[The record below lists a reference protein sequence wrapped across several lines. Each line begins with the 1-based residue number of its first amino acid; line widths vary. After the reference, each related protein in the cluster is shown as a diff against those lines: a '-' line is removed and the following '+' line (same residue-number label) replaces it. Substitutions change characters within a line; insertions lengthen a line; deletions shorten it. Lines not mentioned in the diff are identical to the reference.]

1 MSLFLYFI
9 RIPLA
14 AQKPCSFFI
23 PASCTLI
30 NIQAQPSVSSLLL
43 QDTAFHVSCDLSSY
57 MILTIFQHAY
67 VCIILLNMGIL
78 IWAHSHECWG
88 KPRFMGSL
96 TKHAGSFTAHY
107 SLRSVPF
114 KQASCLCYYF
124 IVWWSC
130 PEHVLALDMLTW
142 VTYPSGSLASRTQ
155 TRNTE
160 AFFYFYLV
168 ALKLP

>member
-1 MSLFLYFI
+1 MSRFLYFI

-14 AQKPCSFFI
+14 AQKPCSFRHTCKLYSNKHSSSAKRFLSTAAGHSFTCELWFVLLHAINNI
-23 PASCTLI
+23 PTCI
-30 NIQAQPSVSSLLL
+30 CEYYPSLHRYFPCNV
-43 QDTAFHVSCDLSSY
+43 
-57 MILTIFQHAY
+57 
-67 VCIILLNMGIL
+67 
-78 IWAHSHECWG
+78 IWAHDHDRRWG

-96 TKHAGSFTAHY
+96 TKHAGAFTAHY

-142 VTYPSGSLASRTQ
+142 VTYPSGS
-155 TRNTE
+155 
-160 AFFYFYLV
+160 
-168 ALKLP
+168 

>member
-1 MSLFLYFI
+1 MSLLLYFI

-14 AQKPCSFFI
+14 AQKPCSFFHTCKLY
-23 PASCTLI
+23 SNKHSSST
-30 NIQAQPSVSSLLL
+30 SVSCLLL
-43 QDTAFHVSCDLSSY
+43 QDNRFPCELWFVLLHDINTIPTCICVYYPSQQGYLDLS
-57 MILTIFQHAY
+57 TPP
-67 VCIILLNMGIL
+67 
-78 IWAHSHECWG
+78 WALRQTQVHVIS
-88 KPRFMGSL
+88 
-96 TKHAGSFTAHY
+96 TKHAGAFTARY

-160 AFFYFYLV
+160 AFFFLSSSS
-168 ALKLP
+168 